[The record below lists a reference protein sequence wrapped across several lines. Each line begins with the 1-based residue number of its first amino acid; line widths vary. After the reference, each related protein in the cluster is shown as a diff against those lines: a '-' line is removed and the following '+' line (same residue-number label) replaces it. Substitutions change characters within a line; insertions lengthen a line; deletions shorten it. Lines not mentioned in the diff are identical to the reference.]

1 MPGRCGQG
9 LRAPRAAFML
19 SAPASP
25 VVAHR
30 MVHEPVIPDRG
41 EFVDV
46 LAALSRGHVLVRV
59 SDQHD
64 GCWIAGRNVF
74 WSFEPLVAY
83 GLIEEFRNPDGFARI
98 RYFRLNA
105 RGETFAVQACAAWK
119 RRPLLERL
127 VARLTG

>member
-1 MPGRCGQG
+1 
-9 LRAPRAAFML
+9 ML
-19 SAPASP
+19 SAPASL
-25 VVAHR
+25 VVAQR
-30 MVHEPVIPDRG
+30 MDPEPVIPDRG

-46 LAALSRGHVLVRV
+46 LAALRRGHVLVRL
-59 SDQHD
+59 SEQHD

-83 GLIEEFRNPDGFARI
+83 GLIEEFRNPDGFAGV

-105 RGETFAVQACAAWK
+105 HGEAFAARACAAWK
-119 RRPLLERL
+119 RRPLLERF